1 MTFTATELELFL
13 RVLILRLGGEVVLST
28 DDRDLMAIDHYL
40 LFAEAVPGDGRAI
53 KFVTVRVDEE
63 HAGHA

>member
-13 RVLILRLGGEVVLST
+13 RVLILRLGGEAVLST

-40 LFAEAVPGDGRAI
+40 LFAESMPGDGRAI
-53 KFVTVRVDEE
+53 KFSTVRVDEE